1 MFNKGRDNMA
11 SIKFNNIYL
20 NDYLTLSGPL
30 ESNSKLKKVELK
42 MDDYYYG
49 EKTFEKAEAKMQ
61 RVVINRLLEKNKL
74 GYDDIDLLIGGDLLN
89 QISATSYA
97 VNNIPISYLGIYN
110 ACATFPE
117 SLIIAGMSLNEK
129 NIKKVMGITSSHNL
143 SAERQFRYPIEYGVP
158 KPHTSTFTTTAGIST
173 IISKEEGKI
182 KIESATIGKVCD
194 LGIKDANNLGAV
206 MAPATA
212 MTLQEHLTDLKRDL
226 DYYDLILT
234 GDLGCVGSSIF
245 KEYCLRRYNLKLKK
259 YLDAGCELY
268 LKSQETY
275 SGGSGPACLPL
286 VLFNKILTSH
296 KYKRIL
302 IIGTGALHSKTFVN
316 QKSPIPAIAHAVS
329 LEVI

>member
-1 MFNKGRDNMA
+1 MA
-11 SIKFNNIYL
+11 SIKYSNIYL

-30 ESNSKLKKVELK
+30 ESNSKLKKLDLK
-42 MDDYYYG
+42 MDDYYFG

-61 RVVINRLLEKNKL
+61 RVIMQKILEKNHL
-74 GYDDIDLLIGGDLLN
+74 TSNDIDLIVGGDLLD
-89 QISATSYA
+89 QISATGYA
-97 VNNIPISYLGIYN
+97 CQYMPISLLGVYS

-117 SLIIAGMSLNEK
+117 TLIIGSMFLNDR
-129 NIKKVMGITSSHNL
+129 NIKKVLSVTSSHNL
-143 SAERQFRYPIEYGVP
+143 SAEKQFRYPVEYGSP

-173 IISKEEGKI
+173 ILTKETKPTSKI
-182 KIESATIGKVCD
+182 RIESATIGKVTE

-206 MAPATA
+206 MAPAA
-212 MTLQEHLTDLKRDL
+212 ARTLYEHLKDLKRDA

-234 GDLGCVGSSIF
+234 GDLGCIGSTIF
-245 KEYCLRRYNLKLKK
+245 KEYALRSYGLKLKHH
-259 YLDAGCELY
+259 LDAGCELY

-286 VLFNKILTSH
+286 VLFNKILTSS
-296 KYKRIL
+296 KYKKIL

-316 QKSPIPAIAHAVS
+316 QKCPIPAIAHAVS